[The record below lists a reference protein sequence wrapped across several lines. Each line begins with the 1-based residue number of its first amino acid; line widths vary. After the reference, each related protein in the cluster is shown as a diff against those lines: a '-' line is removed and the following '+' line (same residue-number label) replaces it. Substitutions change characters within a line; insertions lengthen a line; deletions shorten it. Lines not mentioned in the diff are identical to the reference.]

1 MTLFRLQLVRVAILS
16 ASVAAFQPHHRGMP
30 QVVSKATFPTSQMP
44 TKNSILTSSERRT
57 FHAKDSTEL
66 ASTTNAKTDGE
77 VDSDALVK
85 YAVAGVVQMSLVFGL
100 FSALDAGITALD
112 LSVPF
117 VVNCALFYGFSLK
130 SRVFNPLSN
139 ERPKPKNIDDQDD
152 GPIRPSWTPPGVFF
166 PIMWLLIIGPIRAYS
181 ASLVYETT
189 GSYACAAILAFMLHL
204 TVGDI
209 WNTVNNVE
217 KRVGASAGGV
227 LFVLLSAINAA
238 YQYYQA
244 EPFAGNML
252 GLTIVWLSIAASLV
266 NAIRLLN
273 PDKATGEIEAL
284 YPVKGEVETEFAW
297 LKKEA

>member
-1 MTLFRLQLVRVAILS
+1 MTLFRLQLVTAAILS
-16 ASVAAFQPHHRGMP
+16 ASVTAFQPHHRGM
-30 QVVSKATFPTSQMP
+30 QQVSKAAFPTSQMP
-44 TKNSILTSSERRT
+44 TKNRLLTSSKRSI
-57 FHAKDSTEL
+57 FQAKDSTEL
-66 ASTTNAKTDGE
+66 ASATNAQTDGE

-100 FSALDAGITALD
+100 FSALDAGVYALD

-117 VVNCALFYGFSLK
+117 LVNCALFYGFSLK
-130 SRVFNPLSN
+130 SRVLNPLCN
-139 ERPKPKNIDDQDD
+139 KRPNAKNIDDQDD

-217 KRVGASAGGV
+217 KRVGAAAGGV
-227 LFVLLSAINAA
+227 LCVLLSAINAA

-273 PDKATGEIEAL
+273 PDKATGEIKAL
-284 YPVKGEVETEFAW
+284 YPVTGGVETEFAW
-297 LKKEA
+297 LKKEE